1 MSFGLSFLL
10 GGVQA
15 YNEKVDAKAAEEAKK
30 AEQARALE
38 MERLKQEEET
48 KRKLAE
54 VSLTQSIDASNTS
67 ASYAINVQEA
77 EKWNTEHA
85 NTPGA
90 KRAVATMDGL
100 EFVDVVSKSEKDK
113 KQYKA
118 NRLTPVQSL
127 LPNDKHEAV
136 IYPLDGDMNAYQ
148 ERIRT
153 AESDDDLPVLGEDF
167 VAFSYPTSGGAGDTR
182 ADRGL
187 REATDFFFRD
197 GNLDKFIAMAENNNS
212 APLDKA
218 IKDLQM
224 FWRSYSTT
232 EQAKM
237 KLDEN
242 AYIVQTIFD
251 YDPQYM
257 SELAA
262 KHPRFFDEVV
272 VSTVS
277 DAVDMTANEIRQMNG
292 LPTNGPVDVDPETL
306 QVTVDVEEYNALN
319 WAVENGAYS
328 GEFKNAVLDISE
340 SAGMTQSEVFKTFNS
355 LGTQGSQELLKTYQ
369 DTQKWYAENTPYVL
383 QDGQPVLSMRNVVPP
398 QADKINTLL
407 ANFDNDPEKKH
418 ELLTAMMSNSII
430 DKLPGKIRGGRSP
443 AQQLI
448 SNNVT
453 QEDVKD
459 HAGRVRSS
467 TNIINQVDL
476 LQNLIEEHGVKGG
489 LSAEVVM
496 TIPGVIN
503 QFEAILDSVTLQPF
517 GGDYLPIN
525 PTLDPAERKEFENL
539 RREAKASVRSGN
551 VDAEKMFKAVSRALM
566 YNVASMLQ
574 GGDFRNISD
583 YDVRLA
589 GERMANIMGTFTDL
603 DSALPALMQLRE
615 EAAFIKTVSD
625 GFATGN
631 LAEIAAS
638 SYLFNQRGSIRM
650 QADSFLDREYGK
662 NAGRSKNSP
671 AVLPSGQTTTVDPDL
686 SRTPIDPNVPVVR

>member
-38 MERLKQEEET
+38 MERLKQEEQT

-100 EFVDVVSKSEKDK
+100 EFIDVVPKSEKDK
-113 KQYKA
+113 KPYEA
-118 NRLTPVQSL
+118 NRLSPVKSL
-127 LPNDKHEAV
+127 LPNDKHDAI
-136 IYPLDGDMNAYQ
+136 IYPLNGDMNAYQ
-148 ERIRT
+148 EQIRT

-187 REATDFFFRD
+187 REATDFLFRD
-197 GNLDKFIAMAENNNS
+197 GNLDKFITMAENGNS

-218 IKDLQM
+218 VKDLQM
-224 FWRSYSTT
+224 FWRNYSTT
-232 EQAKM
+232 EQARM
-237 KLDEN
+237 KIDEN
-242 AYIVQTIFD
+242 AYVVQTIFD

-262 KHPRFFDEVV
+262 RHPKFFDEVV

-306 QVTVDVEEYNALN
+306 QVTVDVEEYNALG
-319 WAVENGAYS
+319 WAVEDGAYS

-383 QDGQPVLSMRNVVPP
+383 QDGQPVLRMSNVVPP

-418 ELLTAMMSNSII
+418 DLLTAMMSNSII
-430 DKLPGKIRGGRSP
+430 DKLPGKIRGGKSP

-453 QEDVKD
+453 GDDVQD
-459 HAGRVRSS
+459 HVNRVRSS
-467 TNIINQVDL
+467 TNIVNQVDL
-476 LQNLIEEHGVKGG
+476 LLNLVEEHGVEGG
-489 LSAEVVM
+489 LSAEVMM
-496 TIPGVIN
+496 TVPGLVN
-503 QFEAILDSVTLQPF
+503 QFEAILDSVNLQPF
-517 GGDYLPIN
+517 GGDYTPMN
-525 PTLDPAERKEFENL
+525 PQLDMEARKEFEDL
-539 RREAKASVRSGN
+539 RRDAKASVRSGN
-551 VDAEKMFKAVSRALM
+551 VDAEKMYKAVSRALM

-589 GERMANIMGTFTDL
+589 GERMAGIMGMLVDL
-603 DSALPALMQLRE
+603 ESSTPALRQLRE

-625 GFATGN
+625 GYASGN

-650 QADSFLDREYGK
+650 TADAFISKEFGN
-662 NAGRSKNSP
+662 NAGNPKNSP
-671 AVLPSGQTTTVDPDL
+671 VVLPSEQTTTADPNIR
-686 SRTPIDPNVPVVR
+686 RTPIDPNVPVVR